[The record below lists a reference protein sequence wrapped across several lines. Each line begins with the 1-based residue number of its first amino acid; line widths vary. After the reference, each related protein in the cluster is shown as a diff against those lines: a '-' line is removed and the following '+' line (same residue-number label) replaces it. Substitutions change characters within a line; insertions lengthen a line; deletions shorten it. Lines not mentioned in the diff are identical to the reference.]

1 MYLEQA
7 STLVDQLIYEFNGEH
22 LNDLERSIVEGVSEG
37 KKYGEIAEELGCTS
51 GHVTDAAA
59 KLWQSLSQA
68 LGEKVSKKNI
78 KAVIERH
85 KSSATVSD
93 GFVQISSVNVCS
105 DITINTQ
112 TQRDP
117 KSEKIERTTP
127 KYLLDAPALLPF
139 YGRTTELT
147 QLQTYIENHSRLI
160 LIHAPSGTG
169 KTALARQL
177 IEQNPQYHTIIWQS
191 LQCHRPLTEFL
202 DRNIT
207 PNFSQILQPPLD
219 LTQRLN
225 DLIDQLTHQPSL
237 IILDDLQE
245 ILWNQQLA
253 GSYAP
258 EYRQYQQLFDR
269 LITAPHHSTIIL
281 LSQEIPRHLQQ
292 LTAHTCT
299 ELVEESRSAA
309 FQNLPLTGLGD
320 AAQQIFQQH
329 QLTDPE
335 HWPQIITYYNGNP
348 QALQII
354 ATLISQFFG
363 GSAAAFAQT
372 QPLPIPDDYKQILQQ
387 QLDRLTTKEKTV
399 IRQIATGSVTI
410 TDLQKSLDL
419 SPTDIIDVLQSID
432 RRGLLQTNT
441 TNAEVSF
448 GLSIVLQ
455 EFLR

>member
-1 MYLEQA
+1 MYAQEALKI
-7 STLVDQLIYEFNGEH
+7 VDELMSESSHGY
-22 LNDLERSIVEGVSEG
+22 LNDLERAIVQGVCEG
-37 KKYGEIAEELGCTS
+37 KKYEEIAKESGCTK
-51 GHVTDAAA
+51 GHVTDIAST
-59 KLWQSLSQA
+59 LWQDLSA
-68 LGEKVSKKNI
+68 VLSEKVSKKNI
-78 KAVIERH
+78 KAIIERH
-85 KSSATVSD
+85 RSSATVSD

-112 TQRDP
+112 RDP
-117 KSEKIERTTP
+117 KIEKIDRTP
-127 KYLLDAPALLPF
+127 QKYLLDAPALLPF

-177 IEQNPQYHTIIWQS
+177 IEQNPQYDTIIWQS

-207 PNFSQILQPPLD
+207 PNFSRILTPPLD
-219 LTQRLN
+219 LTQRFS

-245 ILWNQQLA
+245 ILWSQQLA
-253 GSYAP
+253 GSYAS

-269 LITAPHHSTIIL
+269 LITAPHQSTIIL

-299 ELVEESRSAA
+299 ERSAA
-309 FQNLPLTGLGD
+309 FQSLPLTGLGN

-329 QLTDPE
+329 QLTDPD
-335 HWPQIITYYNGNP
+335 HWPQIITYYNSNP

-363 GSAAAFAQT
+363 SSVAAFAQT
-372 QPLPIPDDYKQILQQ
+372 QPLPIPDDYKQVLQQ

-419 SPTDIIDVLQSID
+419 SPADIIDVLQSID

-448 GLSIVLQ
+448 SVSIVLQ
-455 EFLR
+455 EFLRN

>member
-105 DITINTQ
+105 DITINN
-112 TQRDP
+112 QRDP
-117 KSEKIERTTP
+117 KNRGIDRTAQ

-147 QLQTYIENHSRLI
+147 QLQTWIENHSRLV
-160 LIHAPSGTG
+160 LIHAPNGTG

-177 IEQNPQYHTIIWQS
+177 IEQNQHHHIIWQS
-191 LQCHRPLTEFL
+191 LQCHRSLTEFL

-207 PNFSQILQPPLD
+207 PNFSRILQPPLD
-219 LTQRLN
+219 LTQRIN
-225 DLIDQLTHQPSL
+225 DLIDELTHQPSL

-245 ILWNQQLA
+245 ILWSQHLA
-253 GSYAP
+253 GNYAP
-258 EYRQYQQLFDR
+258 EYRQYQQLFER
-269 LITAPHHSTIIL
+269 IATAPHQSTVIL

-292 LTAHTCT
+292 LTAHK
-299 ELVEESRSAA
+299 A
-309 FQNLPLTGLGD
+309 FQILALTGLGD
-320 AAQQIFQQH
+320 AAYQIFQQH

-335 HWPQIITYYNGNP
+335 YWPQTIEYYNGNP
-348 QALQII
+348 QAIQII
-354 ATLISQFFG
+354 VTLISQFFG
-363 GSAAAFAQT
+363 GSVAAFVQT

-387 QLDRLTTKEKTV
+387 QIDRLTTKEKTV
-399 IRQIATGSVTI
+399 IQQLATGSVTI
-410 TDLQKSLDL
+410 ADLQKVMNL
-419 SPTDIIDVLQSID
+419 SPADIIDVLQSID
-432 RRGLLQTNT
+432 RRGLLQKNT
-441 TNAEVSF
+441 IDAEVSF
-448 GLSIVLQ
+448 GVSVVLQ
-455 EFLR
+455 EFYLST

>member
-1 MYLEQA
+1 MSFDQA
-7 STLVDQLIYEFNGEH
+7 ATLVDQLIYEFNGEH
-22 LNDLERSIVEGVSEG
+22 LNDLERSILQGVCEG
-37 KKYGEIAEELGCTS
+37 KKYGEIAEEQGCTN
-51 GHVTDAAA
+51 GHITDTAA
-59 KLWQSLSQA
+59 KLWQSLSKA
-68 LGEKVSKKNI
+68 VGEKVTKTNFKS
-78 KAVIERH
+78 AIERH
-85 KSSATVSD
+85 HSASNSSQE
-93 GFVQISSVNVCS
+93 FVQISTVNVCS
-105 DITINTQ
+105 DITFNNRPT
-112 TQRDP
+112 P
-117 KSEKIERTTP
+117 KDKEDNRFTDRTP
-127 KYLLDAPALLPF
+127 QKYLLDAPALLPF

-177 IEQNPQYHTIIWQS
+177 IEQNLQYHTIIWQS

-245 ILWNQQLA
+245 ILWSQQLA

-299 ELVEESRSAA
+299 EQSQSAA
-309 FQNLPLTGLGD
+309 LQSLALTGLGD

-329 QLTDPE
+329 QLTDPD
-335 HWPQIITYYNGNP
+335 HWPPIITYYNGNP
-348 QALQII
+348 QALHII

-363 GSAAAFAQT
+363 GSAAAFNQT

-399 IRQIATGSVTI
+399 IHQIATGSVTI

-419 SPTDIIDVLQSID
+419 SPADIIDVLQSID

-448 GLSIVLQ
+448 GLSIVLKN
-455 EFLR
+455 FLYN

>member
-7 STLVDQLIYEFNGEH
+7 SALVDQLIYEFNGEH

-112 TQRDP
+112 RDP
-117 KSEKIERTTP
+117 KIEKIDRTTP

-139 YGRTTELT
+139 CGRTTELT

-177 IEQNPQYHTIIWQS
+177 IEQNQNHHIIWQS

-207 PNFSQILQPPLD
+207 PNFSRLLTSPHD

-245 ILWNQQLA
+245 ILWSQQLA

-258 EYRQYQQLFDR
+258 EYRPYQQLFDR
-269 LITAPHHSTIIL
+269 LATAPHHSTIIL

-292 LTAHTCT
+292 LGSHPN
-299 ELVEESRSAA
+299 
-309 FQNLPLTGLGD
+309 FHILPLTGLGD

-329 QLTDPE
+329 QLTDPD
-335 HWPQIITYYNGNP
+335 HWPQINAYYNGNP
-348 QALQII
+348 QALHII

-363 GSAAAFAQT
+363 SSAAAFAQT
-372 QPLPIPDDYKQILQQ
+372 QPLPIPDDYKQVLQQ

-399 IRQIATGSVTI
+399 IQQIATGSTTI
-410 TDLQKSLDL
+410 TNLQKALDL
-419 SPTDIIDVLQSID
+419 SSADIIDVLQSID
-432 RRGLLQTNT
+432 RRGLLQKNT
-441 TNAEVSF
+441 TDSEVSF
-448 GLSIVLQ
+448 GVSIVFQ

>member
-1 MYLEQA
+1 MYAQEALKI
-7 STLVDQLIYEFNGEH
+7 VDELMCESSHGY
-22 LNDLERSIVEGVSEG
+22 LNDLERAIVQGVCEG
-37 KKYGEIAEELGCTS
+37 KKYEEIAKESGCTN
-51 GHVTDAAA
+51 GHVADTAS
-59 KLWQSLSQA
+59 KLWQDLSTI
-68 LGEKVSKKNI
+68 LKEKVSKKNI

-85 KSSATVSD
+85 RSSATVSD

-105 DITINTQ
+105 DITINTL
-112 TQRDP
+112 RDP
-117 KSEKIERTTP
+117 QTEKIESSILNQQ
-127 KYLLDAPALLPF
+127 KHLLDAPALQPF

-147 QLQTYIENHSRLI
+147 QLQTHLENHTRLI
-160 LIHAPSGTG
+160 LIHALTGTG

-177 IEQNPQYHTIIWQS
+177 IEQNQHRHIIWQS

-207 PNFSQILQPPLD
+207 PNFSRILQPPID

-245 ILWNQQLA
+245 ILWSQQLA

-269 LITAPHHSTIIL
+269 LITAPHNSTIIL

-292 LTAHTCT
+292 LTVHLNYQSLA
-299 ELVEESRSAA
+299 
-309 FQNLPLTGLGD
+309 LTGLGND
-320 AAQQIFQQH
+320 AQQIFQQH

-335 HWPQIITYYNGNP
+335 HWPQIIEYYNGNP
-348 QALQII
+348 QALHII

-363 GSAAAFAQT
+363 GSAAVFTQT

-387 QLDRLTTKEKTV
+387 QIDRLTTKEKTV
-399 IRQIATGSVTI
+399 IQQIATGSVTI
-410 TDLQKSLDL
+410 TELQKTLDL
-419 SPTDIIDVLQSID
+419 SPTDIIDVLQSLD

-441 TNAEVSF
+441 TETDVSF
-448 GLSIVLQ
+448 DLSIAGGASGAIMLKN
-455 EFLR
+455 FLGN

>member
-1 MYLEQA
+1 M
-7 STLVDQLIYEFNGEH
+7 SFDQLIHEFNGEH

-59 KLWQSLSQA
+59 KLWQALSQA
-68 LGEKVSKKNI
+68 LGEKVTKKNF
-78 KAVIERH
+78 
-85 KSSATVSD
+85 KSSIGRYQSSIVSSHRWKV
-93 GFVQISSVNVCS
+93 GS
-105 DITINTQ
+105 INFCPNDQGTPPQ
-112 TQRDP
+112 NPEIQQP
-117 KSEKIERTTP
+117 KDDRTP
-127 KYLLDAPALLPF
+127 QKYLLDAPALLPF

-147 QLQTYIENHSRLI
+147 PLQTYIENHSRLI

-225 DLIDQLTHQPSL
+225 DLIEQLTHQPSL

-245 ILWNQQLA
+245 ILWSQQLA

-269 LITAPHHSTIIL
+269 LIIAPHNSTIIL

-292 LTAHTCT
+292 LTVHPNYQSLA
-299 ELVEESRSAA
+299 
-309 FQNLPLTGLGD
+309 LTGLSSD
-320 AAQQIFQQH
+320 AQQIFQQH
-329 QLTDPE
+329 QITDPD
-335 HWPQIITYYNGNP
+335 HWPQIIEYYNGNP
-348 QALQII
+348 QALHII
-354 ATLISQFFG
+354 ATLINQFFG
-363 GSAAAFAQT
+363 SSAAAFTQT

-399 IRQIATGSVTI
+399 IHQIATGSITI

-432 RRGLLQTNT
+432 RRGLLQKNT

-448 GLSIVLQ
+448 SVSIAGGASGAIVLQ

>member
-117 KSEKIERTTP
+117 KSEKVDRTP
-127 KYLLDAPALLPF
+127 QKYLLDAPALLPF
-139 YGRTTELT
+139 HGRTTELT
-147 QLQTYIENHSRLI
+147 QLQTWIENHTRLI

-177 IEQNPQYHTIIWQS
+177 IEQNQHHHIIWQS

-207 PNFSQILQPPLD
+207 PNFSRILQQPLD
-219 LTQRLN
+219 LTQRIN

-245 ILWNQQLA
+245 ILWSQQLA

-292 LTAHTCT
+292 LTAHPNYQS
-299 ELVEESRSAA
+299 LA
-309 FQNLPLTGLGD
+309 LTGLGND
-320 AAQQIFQQH
+320 AQQIFQH
-329 QLTDPE
+329 YQLTDPD
-335 HWPQIITYYNGNP
+335 HWPQIIKYYNGNP
-348 QALQII
+348 QALHII

-363 GSAAAFAQT
+363 GSAAAFVQT
-372 QPLPIPDDYKQILQQ
+372 QPLPIPDDYKQVLQQ
-387 QLDRLTTKEKTV
+387 QIDRLTTKEKTV
-399 IRQIATGSVTI
+399 IQQIATGLVTI
-410 TDLQKSLDL
+410 TDLQKTLDL
-419 SPTDIIDVLQSID
+419 SPADIIDVLQSLD
-432 RRGLLQTNT
+432 LRGLLQTNT
-441 TNAEVSF
+441 TETEVSF
-448 GLSIVLQ
+448 GLSIVIKD
-455 EFLR
+455 FLGN

>member
-1 MYLEQA
+1 MYVEQA
-7 STLVDQLIYEFNGEH
+7 TTLVDQLIYEFNGEH

-37 KKYGEIAEELGCTS
+37 KKYGEIAEELGWTS

-112 TQRDP
+112 RDP
-117 KSEKIERTTP
+117 KIEKIDRTTP

-177 IEQNPQYHTIIWQS
+177 IAQNPQYHTIVWQS

-245 ILWNQQLA
+245 ILWSQQLA

-269 LITAPHHSTIIL
+269 LITAPHNSTIIL

-292 LTAHTCT
+292 LTVHPNYQILA
-299 ELVEESRSAA
+299 
-309 FQNLPLTGLGD
+309 LTGLSRD
-320 AAQQIFQQH
+320 AHQIFQQH
-329 QLTDPE
+329 QITDPE
-335 HWPQIITYYNGNP
+335 HWPQINAYYNGNP
-348 QALQII
+348 QALHII
-354 ATLISQFFG
+354 ATLINQFFG
-363 GSAAAFAQT
+363 SSAAAFVQT
-372 QPLPIPDDYKQILQQ
+372 QPLPIPDDYKQVLQQ

-399 IRQIATGSVTI
+399 IHQIATGSVTI

-419 SPTDIIDVLQSID
+419 SPADIIDVLQSID

-455 EFLR
+455 EFLHN

>member
-1 MYLEQA
+1 MSFDQA
-7 STLVDQLIYEFNGEH
+7 TTLVDQLIYEFNGEH

-68 LGEKVSKKNI
+68 LGEKVTKKNF
-78 KAVIERH
+78 
-85 KSSATVSD
+85 KSSIGRYQSSIVSSHRWKV
-93 GFVQISSVNVCS
+93 GS
-105 DITINTQ
+105 INFCPNDQ
-112 TQRDP
+112 KIPPQSPEIQQP
-117 KSEKIERTTP
+117 KDHRTTP

-160 LIHAPSGTG
+160 LIRAPSGTG

-245 ILWNQQLA
+245 ILWSQQLA

-269 LITAPHHSTIIL
+269 LITAPHNSTIIL

-292 LTAHTCT
+292 LTDHPNYQILA
-299 ELVEESRSAA
+299 
-309 FQNLPLTGLGD
+309 LTGLSND
-320 AAQQIFQQH
+320 AHQIFQQH
-329 QLTDPE
+329 QIIDPE
-335 HWPQIITYYNGNP
+335 HWPQIIEYYNGNP
-348 QALQII
+348 QALHII
-354 ATLISQFFG
+354 ATLINQFFG
-363 GSAAAFAQT
+363 SSAAAFAQT
-372 QPLPIPDDYKQILQQ
+372 QPLPIPDDYKQVLQQ

-399 IRQIATGSVTI
+399 IQQIATGSVTI

-419 SPTDIIDVLQSID
+419 SPADIIDVLQSLD

-448 GLSIVLQ
+448 GLSIVLKD
-455 EFLR
+455 FLR

>member
-1 MYLEQA
+1 MYAQEALKI
-7 STLVDQLIYEFNGEH
+7 VDELMSESSHGY
-22 LNDLERSIVEGVSEG
+22 LNDLERAIVQGVCEG
-37 KKYGEIAEELGCTS
+37 KKYEEIAKESGCTK
-51 GHVTDAAA
+51 GHVTDIAST
-59 KLWQSLSQA
+59 LWQDLSA
-68 LGEKVSKKNI
+68 VLSEKVSKKNI
-78 KAVIERH
+78 KAIIERH
-85 KSSATVSD
+85 RSSATVSD

-112 TQRDP
+112 RDP
-117 KSEKIERTTP
+117 KIEKIDRTTP

-139 YGRTTELT
+139 YGRITELT
-147 QLQTYIENHSRLI
+147 QLQTWIENHSRLI

-177 IEQNPQYHTIIWQS
+177 IEQNPQHHTIIWQS
-191 LQCHRPLTEFL
+191 LKCHRPLTEFL

-207 PNFSQILQPPLD
+207 PNFSRILTPPHD

-245 ILWNQQLA
+245 ILWSQQLA

-292 LTAHTCT
+292 LTVHPNYQSLA
-299 ELVEESRSAA
+299 
-309 FQNLPLTGLGD
+309 LTGLGSD
-320 AAQQIFQQH
+320 AQQIFQQH

-348 QALQII
+348 QALHII

-363 GSAAAFAQT
+363 GSAAAFVQT
-372 QPLPIPDDYKQILQQ
+372 KPLPIPDDYKQVLQQ

-399 IRQIATGSVTI
+399 IHQIATGSVTI

-419 SPTDIIDVLQSID
+419 SPADIIDVLQSID
-432 RRGLLQTNT
+432 RRGLLQKNT
-441 TNAEVSF
+441 TDSEVSF
-448 GLSIVLQ
+448 GVSIVLQ

>member
-1 MYLEQA
+1 MYLEQEQA

-59 KLWQSLSQA
+59 KLWQALSQA
-68 LGEKVSKKNI
+68 LGEKVTKKNF
-78 KAVIERH
+78 
-85 KSSATVSD
+85 KSSIGRYQSSIVSSHRWKV
-93 GFVQISSVNVCS
+93 GS
-105 DITINTQ
+105 INFCPNDQGTPPQ
-112 TQRDP
+112 NPEIQQP
-117 KSEKIERTTP
+117 KENRTTP

-207 PNFSQILQPPLD
+207 PNFSRILTPPHD
-219 LTQRLN
+219 LTQRLS

-245 ILWNQQLA
+245 ILWSQQLA

-292 LTAHTCT
+292 LTVHPNYQSLA
-299 ELVEESRSAA
+299 
-309 FQNLPLTGLGD
+309 LTGLSSD
-320 AAQQIFQQH
+320 AHQIFQHH
-329 QLTDPE
+329 QLTDPD
-335 HWPQIITYYNGNP
+335 HWPQIITYYNSNP
-348 QALQII
+348 QALHII

-363 GSAAAFAQT
+363 SSAAAFTKT
-372 QPLPIPDDYKQILQQ
+372 QPLPIPDDYKQVLQQ

>member
-139 YGRTTELT
+139 YGRITELT

-177 IEQNPQYHTIIWQS
+177 IEQNPQYDTIIWQS

-207 PNFSQILQPPLD
+207 PNFSRILTPPHD
-219 LTQRLN
+219 LTQRLS

-245 ILWNQQLA
+245 ILWSQQLA

-292 LTAHTCT
+292 LTVHPNYQSLA
-299 ELVEESRSAA
+299 
-309 FQNLPLTGLGD
+309 LTGLSSD
-320 AAQQIFQQH
+320 AHQIFQHH
-329 QLTDPE
+329 QLTDPD
-335 HWPQIITYYNGNP
+335 HWPQIITYYNSNP
-348 QALQII
+348 QALHII

-363 GSAAAFAQT
+363 SSAAAFTKT
-372 QPLPIPDDYKQILQQ
+372 QPLPIPDDYKQVLQQ

-399 IRQIATGSVTI
+399 IHQIATGSVTI

-419 SPTDIIDVLQSID
+419 SPADIIDVLQSID

-448 GLSIVLQ
+448 SVSIMLQ
-455 EFLR
+455 EFLRN

>member
-59 KLWQSLSQA
+59 KLWQALSQA
-68 LGEKVSKKNI
+68 LGEKVTKKNF
-78 KAVIERH
+78 
-85 KSSATVSD
+85 KSSIGRYQSSIFSSHRWKVGSINFCGNDPNSQQNLEIQKPDGISEIDSSACAASD
-93 GFVQISSVNVCS
+93 
-105 DITINTQ
+105 
-112 TQRDP
+112 RAP
-117 KSEKIERTTP
+117 K

-139 YGRTTELT
+139 FGRTTELT
-147 QLQTYIENHSRLI
+147 QLQTWIENHSRLI

-177 IEQNPQYHTIIWQS
+177 IEQNQHHHIIWQS

-207 PNFSQILQPPLD
+207 PNFSRLLTPPHD

-245 ILWNQQLA
+245 ILWSQQLA

-269 LITAPHHSTIIL
+269 LITAPHQSCIIL
-281 LSQEIPRHLQQ
+281 LSQEIPRHLEQ
-292 LTAHTCT
+292 LTAHPN
-299 ELVEESRSAA
+299 
-309 FQNLPLTGLGD
+309 FQSLALTGLGD
-320 AAQQIFQQH
+320 AAQQIFHQH
-329 QLTDPE
+329 NLTDPE
-335 HWPQIITYYNGNP
+335 CWPQIMEYYNGNP
-348 QALQII
+348 QALNII
-354 ATLISQFFG
+354 ATLISQFFA
-363 GSAAAFAQT
+363 GSAAAFVQT
-372 QPLPIPDDYKQILQQ
+372 QPLPIPDDYKQVLRQ

-399 IRQIATGSVTI
+399 IQQIASGSTTI
-410 TDLQKSLDL
+410 TDLQQALDL
-419 SPTDIIDVLQSID
+419 SSADIIDVLQSID
-432 RRGLLQTNT
+432 RRSLLQKNT
-441 TNAEVSF
+441 TNSEVSF